1 MKQVFFGTIAPYLE
15 QELIHTIQ
23 SIRSVNAWIPI
34 ILLVKTNMMK
44 NDIIEILCSNHISCL
59 NLKIY
64 TMQEWSENLCLCY
77 SQKQYHLISST
88 LEKFLLQLVIDETI
102 SDSGYLG
109 KAKRM
114 KGFSYTLQSLID
126 EFKIANISID
136 DLEKWNQEKNKQLL
150 LELIAIIKQYEEYKT
165 ENLIVDQQDVFHIAS
180 QIVKHISEFKDIP
193 LLLYGFYE
201 LSPLEKQ
208 LIHNY
213 PASTYAFIPYYYN
226 SLYSIV
232 SSLVYWFKAEAF
244 NITSNYITPEN
255 YSLTHKRIIEK
266 LFSHESLNTIEDESI
281 ECITTENKNQE
292 MTEIIKYISVLQ
304 KENIP
309 LSQICIIEEQLEKYY
324 LYWRDLFQ
332 LANIP
337 YNVPFMIPIATQEA
351 NLFLLLIQL
360 GNAKNPWKILKQILQ
375 SSVLSSELF
384 ESSFDFFDWNY
395 IATYYQWDSKS
406 NMLSFLDDLDS
417 MLGHI
422 QEKQN
427 IIIDLDSERN
437 LLPWE
442 QKADYW
448 KNSIEKFKKVLD
460 YFIKQEKSWN
470 EQEPFSKILVCFSEL
485 CLPSENK
492 EKIIQIS
499 KELYYFDELL
509 HCNSLEMLYD
519 IAKELMS
526 QPVMLEC
533 TEHNAVLLTNLKNG
547 YALNKKYVFM
557 TGMAESQFPNM
568 QMQSLL
574 LTKEDRKD
582 LQSFLNAREKEGLE
596 TFDFQ
601 DKKQKLLYHL
611 SLVNATKKI
620 SLWYSQYDIETNKE
634 QIPSL
639 YLLNLW
645 ETLLGHS
652 IALNEFPHNTSI
664 YANKKEYALTLLEY
678 DLLLA
683 QNQYNKNVRTLLLEE
698 YPVFAQAYYNSQ
710 IQKKKYF
717 TEFDG
722 IIPIQEYPH
731 ILQSLRKRSWKCS
744 QIEDY
749 FTCPYLFYNM
759 YILGIQPLEYQ
770 SENAKDKYKIPR
782 YEYKKLFLTKL
793 KGQDYLQS
801 HVSTEDYPE
810 LIQEIAKERID
821 ELAEQFMEKKDCDT
835 IISFPYSIDLD
846 YIHIEGKLD
855 QIYRTSF
862 DCNGNQYFFVSNST
876 EKKTSIPKDQEKFW
890 TIAANERF
898 QAHIEFLALKRTF
911 TPQSIQMSFYSIR
924 DNYKQKKNI
933 LIELSASN
941 EEKLYNIC
949 EQWKNGI
956 EKGIFIA
963 HPQGKCDF
971 CPYQSICGTNKKIL
985 FQQKKEDHCIDFL
998 KNLKI
1003 L

>member
-34 ILLVKTNMMK
+34 ILLVKTETIK
-44 NDIIEILCSNHISCL
+44 NALIEILCSHHISCL
-59 NLKIY
+59 NLNIY

-77 SQKQYHLISST
+77 SQKPYHLISST
-88 LEKFLLQLVIDETI
+88 VEKFLLQFVIDETI
-102 SDSGYLG
+102 LDSGYLG

-114 KGFSYTLQSLID
+114 KGFSSTLQSLID

-136 DLEKWNQEKNKQLL
+136 DLEQWNQEENKPLL
-150 LELIAIIKQYEEYKT
+150 LELISIFKRYEEYKT
-165 ENLIVDQQDVFHIAS
+165 ENLILDQQDIFHVAS
-180 QIVKHISEFKDIP
+180 KIVKHAPEFRDIP

-201 LSPLEKQ
+201 LSPLERQ

-213 PASTYAFIPYYYN
+213 SASTYAFIPYYYN
-226 SLYSIV
+226 SLYSTV
-232 SSLVYWFKAEAF
+232 SSLIYWFKAESF
-244 NITSNYITPEN
+244 NITSNYATPDH
-255 YSLTHKRIIEK
+255 YSIAHKRIIEK
-266 LFSHESLNTIEDESI
+266 LFSHEVLNTIEDQSI

-309 LSQICIIEEQLEKYY
+309 LSQICIIEDQLEKYY
-324 LYWRDLFQ
+324 LYWRDLFK
-332 LANIP
+332 LANIS
-337 YNVPFMIPIATQEA
+337 YTVPFMIPIATQEA
-351 NLFLLLIQL
+351 NLLLLLIQL
-360 GNAKNPWKILKQILQ
+360 GNSKTPWKILKQILQ
-375 SSVLSSELF
+375 SSVLSSKLF
-384 ESSFDFFDWNY
+384 GSSFDFFDWNY
-395 IATYYQWDSKS
+395 IATYYQWDNQSDI
-406 NMLSFLDDLDS
+406 LSFLDDLNAMS
-417 MLGHI
+417 IHI

-427 IIIDLDSERN
+427 IIIDDDSERS

-448 KNSIEKFKKVLD
+448 KNSVEKFKEVLN
-460 YFIKQEKSWN
+460 YFIQQQQAWN
-470 EQEPFSKILVCFSEL
+470 EQEPFSKILVCFSEI

-499 KELYYFDELL
+499 KELYYFEELL
-509 HCNSLEMLYD
+509 HCDSLEMLYD

-526 QPVMLEC
+526 KPVTIEC
-533 TEHNAVLLTNLKNG
+533 TEHDSVLLTDLKNG
-547 YALNKKYVFM
+547 YALNKQYVFI

-568 QMQSLL
+568 QTPSLL
-574 LTKEDRKD
+574 FAKEDRKNF
-582 LQSFLNAREKEGLE
+582 QIFLTSRGKEGLE
-596 TFDFQ
+596 TFDIQ

-652 IALNEFPHNTSI
+652 IALNEFPNNTSP

-683 QNQYNKNVRTLLLEE
+683 RNQYNKEIRNLLLKE
-698 YPVFAQAYYNSQ
+698 YPIFAQSYQNSQ

-722 IIPIQEYPH
+722 IIPIQDFPN
-731 ILQSLRKRSWKCS
+731 ILQSLIRRSWRCS

-759 YILGIQPLEYQ
+759 YILRIQPLEYQ
-770 SENAKDKYKIPR
+770 SAHAKDKYKIPR

-793 KGQDYLQS
+793 KGQEKNTVAS
-801 HVSTEDYPE
+801 NDYPE
-810 LIQEIAKERID
+810 LIQEVARERVE
-821 ELAEQFMEKKDCDT
+821 ELVSQFMEKKDCDT
-835 IISFPYSIDLD
+835 FISFPYSIDLD
-846 YIHIEGKLD
+846 YIHIEGQLD

-862 DCNGNQYFFVSNST
+862 NCNGNQYFFVSNST
-876 EKKTSIPKDQEKFW
+876 EKKTAIPKEQEKFW
-890 TIAANERF
+890 TIATNERF
-898 QAHIEFLALKRTF
+898 QAHVEFLALKRTF

-941 EEKLYNIC
+941 EKKLYSIC

-956 EKGIFIA
+956 ENGIFIA
-963 HPQGKCDF
+963 HPQGKCEF